1 MLEIFHSILT
11 INFFVRCYQ
20 LVVIP
25 SYIFRYW
32 WEALWLDDYSNALTC
47 FVYHVHANLITMK
60 VIIVNLTTMVLIL
73 SNVSFKTYSV
83 TRYVLDRNSAFFY
96 IVLKLAQLTLSQVN
110 DTALGR
116 EQFLYNVRP
125 YNVSL

>member
-1 MLEIFHSILT
+1 MFCISRTRQFNHYEGDYRKSIQNGFNPVKCQLQILFHYKICPRQKFC
-11 INFFVRCYQ
+11 I
-20 LVVIP
+20 
-25 SYIFRYW
+25 
-32 WEALWLDDYSNALTC
+32 
-47 FVYHVHANLITMK
+47 
-60 VIIVNLTTMVLIL
+60 
-73 SNVSFKTYSV
+73 
-83 TRYVLDRNSAFFY
+83 FFY